1 MVLFAVSFVSAWHC
15 GCTSSLLIIHVPS
28 PASHVV
34 AVKERCVL
42 VVESDPAIQ
51 RGLETALQSLGYR
64 AAIAV
69 SIDDALVALDRN
81 DFVCCLLD
89 ARFDGGDGLDLL
101 RRLRADG
108 RWPTPVILVAD
119 EHDTRRVSEATA
131 LGAEDFLPKRFHPA
145 DLENVLK
152 EVEARPR
159 PIAPPT
165 TEDGDEHVT
174 EIRRQVALWRSPR
187 MREVWEVIQQA
198 ARVDVTVLIEG
209 ETGTGKDLVARAIH
223 QLSSRRPQ
231 PYVKVNC
238 AAMPRELLESEL
250 FGHERGAFTGAHQ
263 TRLGKF
269 ELANRGTIF
278 LDEIGDLH
286 PALQAKLLHVLQDG
300 TFSRV
305 GGRAPIEV
313 DVRVLAATNRELER
327 EVEATRFRE
336 DLYYRL
342 NVVQIVVPPL
352 RERME
357 ELPLLASYFAQR
369 HAKLFHREG
378 FTLSP
383 AVMERLGR
391 HRFPGNVRELE
402 NLVKRMIVLDD
413 PELERTPFLRTG
425 RVNGD
430 DHGTGTTPGGWNG
443 EPPPAPRADVVP
455 LKEVARTA
463 ARAAEREAIAR
474 VLDQTGW
481 NRVRAAKLLKI
492 SYRALLY
499 KIKEVGLGR
508 PAGPGQ

>member
-1 MVLFAVSFVSAWHC
+1 M
-15 GCTSSLLIIHVPS
+15 
-28 PASHVV
+28 
-34 AVKERCVL
+34 KERAVL
-42 VVESDPAIQ
+42 VVEADPASQ
-51 RGLETALQSLGYR
+51 RGFEATLRNLGYR
-64 AAIAV
+64 AVMAA
-69 SIDDALVALDRN
+69 SFDDAFLALGRDEY
-81 DFVCCLLD
+81 VCCLLD
-89 ARFDGGDGLDLL
+89 AQSDGQDGLDLL
-101 RRLRADG
+101 RRLRDDG
-108 RWPTPVILVAD
+108 RSPTPVIFITD
-119 EHDTRRVSEATA
+119 ENDPRRVSEATA
-131 LGAEDFLPKRFHPA
+131 LGAEDFLPKPFHPI

-159 PIAPPT
+159 QVPLPVKM
-165 TEDGDEHVT
+165 DGDDPAAQL
-174 EIRRQVALWRSPR
+174 RREVALWRSPR
-187 MREVWEVIQQA
+187 MREVWEMIQQA

-223 QLSSRRPQ
+223 QLSSRRSQ

-263 TRLGKF
+263 TRPGKF
-269 ELANRGTIF
+269 ELANRGAIF

-313 DVRVLAATNRELER
+313 DVRVLAATNRDLER

-342 NVVQIVVPPL
+342 NVIQIVVPPL
-352 RERME
+352 RERLE
-357 ELPLLASYFAQR
+357 ELPLLAAYFAQR
-369 HAKLFHREG
+369 HAKLFRREG
-378 FTLSP
+378 FTLTP

-391 HRFPGNVRELE
+391 HSFPGNVRELE

-425 RVNGD
+425 RVNGNGD
-430 DHGTGTTPGGWNG
+430 GAPGPSRGNG
-443 EPPPAPRADVVP
+443 AAGPARRPDVLP

-474 VLDQTGW
+474 VLEQTGW

-499 KIKEVGLGR
+499 KIKDVGLGR
-508 PAGPGQ
+508 MADRSQ

>member
-1 MVLFAVSFVSAWHC
+1 M
-15 GCTSSLLIIHVPS
+15 
-28 PASHVV
+28 
-34 AVKERCVL
+34 
-42 VVESDPAIQ
+42 VVESDPTT
-51 RGLETALQSLGYR
+51 RHGLETALRNLGYR
-64 AAIAV
+64 AAIAT
-69 SIDDALVALDRN
+69 SLDEAAVALRRD
-81 DFVCCLLD
+81 DYVCCLLD

-101 RRLRADG
+101 RRLQGDR
-108 RWPTPVILVAD
+108 RWPAPVILIAD
-119 EHDTRRVSEATA
+119 EHDTQRVAEAAA

-152 EVEARPR
+152 EVQARPR
-159 PIAPPT
+159 PVGPAATPT
-165 TEDGDEHVT
+165 TPAVDNGDDPGAQV
-174 EIRRQVALWRSPR
+174 RRQVALWRSPR
-187 MREVWEVIQQA
+187 MAEVWEIIQQA

-209 ETGTGKDLVARAIH
+209 ETGTGKDVVARAIH
-223 QLSSRRPQ
+223 QFSSRRLQ
-231 PYVKVNC
+231 PFVTVNC

-263 TRLGKF
+263 TQPGKF

-300 TFSRV
+300 TFSRI

-313 DVRVLAATNRELER
+313 DVRILAATNRELER

-342 NVVQIVVPPL
+342 NVIQIVVPPL

-357 ELPLLASYFAQR
+357 ELPLLAAHFAQR
-369 HAKLFHREG
+369 YGKAFRREG
-378 FTLSP
+378 FALAP
-383 AVMERLGR
+383 GAMERLAR

-413 PELERTPFLRTG
+413 PGLERTPFLRTG
-425 RVNGD
+425 QGNTHRAGAGPAGANG
-430 DHGTGTTPGGWNG
+430 GP
-443 EPPPAPRADVVP
+443 EPAPRADVVP
-455 LKEVARTA
+455 LKEVARAA

-474 VLDQTGW
+474 ILEETGW
-481 NRVRAAKLLKI
+481 NRVRAAKILKI

-499 KIKEVGLGR
+499 KIKDVGLGQL
-508 PAGPGQ
+508 PEPNQ